1 MEGNSLN
8 SFENLCKIFETRIKL
23 DKEKNIE
30 TPPDVLINYEK
41 YSKKIDSIYNSKFE
55 KEIKPLIV
63 PAVTIEKEEERL
75 GKLISLLKSR
85 LEKREEL
92 ENRFYLTTGR
102 YIKGLQLVVSE
113 SEFEDKKNR
122 LETITKYLD
131 TRNEINTVNESISEL
146 KDKLSDEVARQD
158 EYIKKNKIMEDELYN
173 TFKDVISND
182 DYLSKLNED
191 DIDTEIAM
199 VIDKVKDNK
208 ETLDVTKD
216 SVNSLMIS
224 GDNDDYAS
232 YIEDAERSY
241 FTWKNRELLLKIY
254 SLVVKFEDNYN
265 DLYEKRDKIN
275 RIVRNRRSIK
285 DNLTIE
291 VTDNFSS
298 FEDVLKEQLDVL
310 KNEKEVLENVSNY
323 TNRISFKEER
333 LSELEE
339 ANNSVEILSILRE
352 YGLIDTY
359 DNKEELEEVP
369 LETPEFE
376 KEDNGDEEE
385 EEIFVKE
392 INPYRIVDVI
402 DYPKSLNIGLAR
414 LKGESVRE
422 KVNKKL
428 NPTIKAPTFDD
439 ITNEIDNSKE
449 EDKVIDTSNNDLVDD
464 KKLDNEG
471 VKEDIVTPTWDI
483 PKKEEVVTP
492 TWELPKKEDI
502 IKKDDTDIKVINDD
516 NIPVWG
522 SNINT
527 NINTVE
533 EVNTS
538 NGSVPIW
545 NDTFKTSE
553 SNNLNN
559 NISTPSFDLKE
570 ENNKEEMSSEN
581 MFWVPVSDS
590 KLDANVFPSI
600 DIPVNNGFNGTKDN
614 FGFPD
619 INN

>member
-146 KDKLSDEVARQD
+146 KDKLSDEVAKQD

-173 TFKDVISND
+173 SFKDVISND

-265 DLYEKRDKIN
+265 DLFEKRDKIN
-275 RIVRNRRSIK
+275 KIIRNRRSIK

-369 LETPEFE
+369 LETPELE
-376 KEDNGDEEE
+376 EDNGDKE

-471 VKEDIVTPTWDI
+471 VKEDIVTPTW
-483 PKKEEVVTP
+483 EA
-492 TWELPKKEDI
+492 PKKEDI

-545 NDTFKTSE
+545 NNTLDNNSNSTDTKI
-553 SNNLNN
+553 L
-559 NISTPSFDLKE
+559 D
-570 ENNKEEMSSEN
+570 NKEDN
-581 MFWVPVSDS
+581 AFWVPVSDS

>member
-369 LETPEFE
+369 LETPELE
-376 KEDNGDEEE
+376 EDNGDEEE

-492 TWELPKKEDI
+492 TWEVPKKEDI

>member
-146 KDKLSDEVARQD
+146 KDKLSDEVAKQD

-265 DLYEKRDKIN
+265 DLFEKRDKIN
-275 RIVRNRRSIK
+275 KIIRNRRSIK

-369 LETPEFE
+369 LETPELE
-376 KEDNGDEEE
+376 GDDAKE

-471 VKEDIVTPTWDI
+471 VKEDIVTPTW
-483 PKKEEVVTP
+483 EV
-492 TWELPKKEDI
+492 PKKEDI

-545 NDTFKTSE
+545 NNTLDNNSNSTDTKI
-553 SNNLNN
+553 L
-559 NISTPSFDLKE
+559 D
-570 ENNKEEMSSEN
+570 NKEDN
-581 MFWVPVSDS
+581 AFWVPVSDS

-600 DIPVNNGFNGTKDN
+600 DIPTNNGFNGSKDN

>member
-146 KDKLSDEVARQD
+146 KDKLSDEVAKQD

-275 RIVRNRRSIK
+275 KIVRNRRSIK

-369 LETPEFE
+369 LETPELE
-376 KEDNGDEEE
+376 EDNGDEE

-471 VKEDIVTPTWDI
+471 VKEDIVTPTW
-483 PKKEEVVTP
+483 EA
-492 TWELPKKEDI
+492 PKKEDI

-545 NDTFKTSE
+545 NNTLDNNSNSTDTKI
-553 SNNLNN
+553 L
-559 NISTPSFDLKE
+559 D
-570 ENNKEEMSSEN
+570 NKEDN
-581 MFWVPVSDS
+581 AFWVPVSDS

>member
-146 KDKLSDEVARQD
+146 KDKLSDEVAKQD

-254 SLVVKFEDNYN
+254 SLVVKFEDSYN

-369 LETPEFE
+369 LETPELE
-376 KEDNGDEEE
+376 EDNGDE

-449 EDKVIDTSNNDLVDD
+449 EDKAIDTSNNDLVDD

-492 TWELPKKEDI
+492 TWEVPKKEDI

>member
-146 KDKLSDEVARQD
+146 KDKLSDEVAKQD

-173 TFKDVISND
+173 SFKDTISDD
-182 DYLSKLNED
+182 DYLSKINED
-191 DIDTEIAM
+191 DIDTEIAV

-241 FTWKNRELLLKIY
+241 FTWKNRELLLKVY
-254 SLVVKFEDNYN
+254 SLVIKFEDNYN
-265 DLYEKRDKIN
+265 DLFEKRDKIN
-275 RIVRNRRSIK
+275 KIIRNRRSIK

-369 LETPEFE
+369 LETPELE
-376 KEDNGDEEE
+376 EDAKEE

-483 PKKEEVVTP
+483 PKKEEAVTP
-492 TWELPKKEDI
+492 TWEAPKKEDI

-516 NIPVWG
+516 NIPVCG

-545 NDTFKTSE
+545 NNTLDNNSNSTDTKI
-553 SNNLNN
+553 L
-559 NISTPSFDLKE
+559 D
-570 ENNKEEMSSEN
+570 NKEDN
-581 MFWVPVSDS
+581 AFWVPVSDS

>member
-265 DLYEKRDKIN
+265 DLFEKRDKIN
-275 RIVRNRRSIK
+275 KIIRNRRSIK
-285 DNLTIE
+285 ENLTIE

-369 LETPEFE
+369 LETPELE
-376 KEDNGDEEE
+376 EEDNGDEE

-439 ITNEIDNSKE
+439 ITNEIDNRVSKE

-492 TWELPKKEDI
+492 TWEAPKKEDI
-502 IKKDDTDIKVINDD
+502 IKKDDTDIKVINDN

-545 NDTFKTSE
+545 NNTLDNSSNSTDTKI
-553 SNNLNN
+553 L
-559 NISTPSFDLKE
+559 D
-570 ENNKEEMSSEN
+570 NKEDN
-581 MFWVPVSDS
+581 AFWVPVSDS

-600 DIPVNNGFNGTKDN
+600 DIPTNNGFNGTKDN

>member
-146 KDKLSDEVARQD
+146 KDKLSDEVAKQD

-265 DLYEKRDKIN
+265 DLFEKRDKIN
-275 RIVRNRRSIK
+275 KIVRNRRSIK

-369 LETPEFE
+369 LETPELE
-376 KEDNGDEEE
+376 EEDAKE

-449 EDKVIDTSNNDLVDD
+449 EDKAIDTSNNDLVDD

-492 TWELPKKEDI
+492 TWEAPKKEDI
-502 IKKDDTDIKVINDD
+502 IKKDDTDIKVINDN

-545 NDTFKTSE
+545 NNTLDNNSNSTDTKI
-553 SNNLNN
+553 L
-559 NISTPSFDLKE
+559 D
-570 ENNKEEMSSEN
+570 NKEDN
-581 MFWVPVSDS
+581 AFWVPVSDS

>member
-146 KDKLSDEVARQD
+146 KDKLSDEVAKQD

-254 SLVVKFEDNYN
+254 SLVIKFADSYN
-265 DLYEKRDKIN
+265 DLFEKRDKIN
-275 RIVRNRRSIK
+275 KIVRNRRSIK

-369 LETPEFE
+369 LETSELE
-376 KEDNGDEEE
+376 KEDAKEE

-449 EDKVIDTSNNDLVDD
+449 EDKVIDTSDNDLVDD

-492 TWELPKKEDI
+492 TWEVPKKEDI
-502 IKKDDTDIKVINDD
+502 IKKDDTDIKVFNDD

>member
-85 LEKREEL
+85 LDKREEL

-146 KDKLSDEVARQD
+146 KDKLSDEVAKQD

-254 SLVVKFEDNYN
+254 SLVIKFEDSYN
-265 DLYEKRDKIN
+265 DLFEKRDKIN
-275 RIVRNRRSIK
+275 KIVRNRRSIK

-369 LETPEFE
+369 LETPELE
-376 KEDNGDEEE
+376 EDNGDE

-483 PKKEEVVTP
+483 
-492 TWELPKKEDI
+492 PKKEDI

-600 DIPVNNGFNGTKDN
+600 DIPVNNGFNGSKDN

-619 INN
+619 INS

>member
-146 KDKLSDEVARQD
+146 KDKLSDEVAKQD

-265 DLYEKRDKIN
+265 DLFEKRDKIN
-275 RIVRNRRSIK
+275 KIVRNRRSIK

-298 FEDVLKEQLDVL
+298 FEDVLKDQLDVL

-369 LETPEFE
+369 LETPEL
-376 KEDNGDEEE
+376 EEE
-385 EEIFVKE
+385 DAKKEEIIVKE

-483 PKKEEVVTP
+483 PKKE
-492 TWELPKKEDI
+492 DI

-545 NDTFKTSE
+545 NNTLDNNSNSTDTKI
-553 SNNLNN
+553 L
-559 NISTPSFDLKE
+559 D
-570 ENNKEEMSSEN
+570 NKEDN
-581 MFWVPVSDS
+581 AFWVPVSDS

>member
-146 KDKLSDEVARQD
+146 KDKLSDEVTKQD

-173 TFKDVISND
+173 SFKDVISND

-265 DLYEKRDKIN
+265 DLFEKRDKIN
-275 RIVRNRRSIK
+275 KIIRNRRSIK

-369 LETPEFE
+369 LETSELE
-376 KEDNGDEEE
+376 EEDNGYEE

-492 TWELPKKEDI
+492 TWEVPKKEDI

-545 NDTFKTSE
+545 NNTLDNNSNSTDTKI
-553 SNNLNN
+553 L
-559 NISTPSFDLKE
+559 D
-570 ENNKEEMSSEN
+570 NKEDN
-581 MFWVPVSDS
+581 AFWVPVSDS

>member
-122 LETITKYLD
+122 LEIITKYLD

-146 KDKLSDEVARQD
+146 KDKLSDEVAKQD

-191 DIDTEIAM
+191 DIDNEIAM

-241 FTWKNRELLLKIY
+241 FTWKNRELLLKVY

-265 DLYEKRDKIN
+265 DLFEKRDKIN
-275 RIVRNRRSIK
+275 KIVRNRRSIK

-369 LETPEFE
+369 LETPELE
-376 KEDNGDEEE
+376 EEDAKKE
-385 EEIFVKE
+385 EEIIVKE

-471 VKEDIVTPTWDI
+471 VKEDIVTSTWDI
-483 PKKEEVVTP
+483 PKKEEAVTP
-492 TWELPKKEDI
+492 TWEVPKKEDI
-502 IKKDDTDIKVINDD
+502 IKKDDTDVKVINDD

-545 NDTFKTSE
+545 NNTLDNNSNSTDTKI
-553 SNNLNN
+553 L
-559 NISTPSFDLKE
+559 D
-570 ENNKEEMSSEN
+570 NKEDN
-581 MFWVPVSDS
+581 AFWVPVSDS

>member
-146 KDKLSDEVARQD
+146 KDKLSDEVAKQD

-241 FTWKNRELLLKIY
+241 FTWKNRELLLKVY

-265 DLYEKRDKIN
+265 DLFEKRDKIN
-275 RIVRNRRSIK
+275 KIVRNRRSIK

-369 LETPEFE
+369 LETPELE
-376 KEDNGDEEE
+376 EDDAKE

-483 PKKEEVVTP
+483 LKKEEVVTP
-492 TWELPKKEDI
+492 TWEVPKKEDI

-545 NDTFKTSE
+545 NNTLDNNSNSTDTKI
-553 SNNLNN
+553 L
-559 NISTPSFDLKE
+559 D
-570 ENNKEEMSSEN
+570 NKEDN
-581 MFWVPVSDS
+581 AFWVPVSDS

-600 DIPVNNGFNGTKDN
+600 DIPTNNGFNGSKDN

>member
-146 KDKLSDEVARQD
+146 KDKLSDEVTKQD

-173 TFKDVISND
+173 SFKDIISND

-265 DLYEKRDKIN
+265 DLFEKRDKIN
-275 RIVRNRRSIK
+275 KIIRNRRSIK

-369 LETPEFE
+369 LETPELE
-376 KEDNGDEEE
+376 EEDNGDKE

-449 EDKVIDTSNNDLVDD
+449 EDKAIDTSNNDLVDD

-492 TWELPKKEDI
+492 TWEVPKKEDI

-516 NIPVWG
+516 NIPVRG

-527 NINTVE
+527 NINKNINTVE

-545 NDTFKTSE
+545 NNTLDNNSNSTDTKI
-553 SNNLNN
+553 L
-559 NISTPSFDLKE
+559 D
-570 ENNKEEMSSEN
+570 NKEDN
-581 MFWVPVSDS
+581 AFWVPVSDS

-600 DIPVNNGFNGTKDN
+600 DIPTNNGFNGTKDN

>member
-146 KDKLSDEVARQD
+146 KDKLSDEVAKQD

-254 SLVVKFEDNYN
+254 SLVIKFEDSYN
-265 DLYEKRDKIN
+265 DLFEKRDKIN
-275 RIVRNRRSIK
+275 KIVRNRRSIK

-369 LETPEFE
+369 LETSELE
-376 KEDNGDEEE
+376 KDNGDE

-449 EDKVIDTSNNDLVDD
+449 EDKVIDTSDNDLVDD

-492 TWELPKKEDI
+492 TWEVPKKEDI
-502 IKKDDTDIKVINDD
+502 IKKDDTDIKAINDD

>member
-146 KDKLSDEVARQD
+146 KDKLSDEVAKQD

-265 DLYEKRDKIN
+265 DLFEKMDKIN
-275 RIVRNRRSIK
+275 KIIRNRRSIK
-285 DNLTIE
+285 ENLTIE

-369 LETPEFE
+369 LETPELE
-376 KEDNGDEEE
+376 EDNGDEE

-471 VKEDIVTPTWDI
+471 VKEDIVTSTWDI
-483 PKKEEVVTP
+483 PKKEEAVTP
-492 TWELPKKEDI
+492 TWEVPKKEDI

-545 NDTFKTSE
+545 NNTLDNNSNSTDTKI
-553 SNNLNN
+553 L
-559 NISTPSFDLKE
+559 D
-570 ENNKEEMSSEN
+570 NKEDN
-581 MFWVPVSDS
+581 AFWVPVSDS

-600 DIPVNNGFNGTKDN
+600 DIPTNNGFNGSKDN

>member
-146 KDKLSDEVARQD
+146 KDKLSDEVAKQD

-265 DLYEKRDKIN
+265 DLFEKKDKIN
-275 RIVRNRRSIK
+275 KIIRNRRSIK
-285 DNLTIE
+285 ENLTIE

-369 LETPEFE
+369 LETPELE
-376 KEDNGDEEE
+376 EDNGDEE

-471 VKEDIVTPTWDI
+471 VKEDIVTPTW
-483 PKKEEVVTP
+483 EA
-492 TWELPKKEDI
+492 PKKEDI

-545 NDTFKTSE
+545 NNTLDNNSNSTDTKI
-553 SNNLNN
+553 L
-559 NISTPSFDLKE
+559 D
-570 ENNKEEMSSEN
+570 NKEDN
-581 MFWVPVSDS
+581 AFWVPVSDS

>member
-146 KDKLSDEVARQD
+146 KDKLSDEVAKQD

-173 TFKDVISND
+173 SFKDVISND

-241 FTWKNRELLLKIY
+241 FTWKNRELLLKVY

-265 DLYEKRDKIN
+265 DLFEKRDKIN
-275 RIVRNRRSIK
+275 KIIRNRRSIK

-369 LETPEFE
+369 LETPELE
-376 KEDNGDEEE
+376 ENNGDEE

-439 ITNEIDNSKE
+439 ITNEIDNIKE

-492 TWELPKKEDI
+492 TWEVPKKEDI

-545 NDTFKTSE
+545 NNTLDNNSNSTDTKI
-553 SNNLNN
+553 L
-559 NISTPSFDLKE
+559 D
-570 ENNKEEMSSEN
+570 NKEDN
-581 MFWVPVSDS
+581 AFWVPVSDS

-600 DIPVNNGFNGTKDN
+600 DIPTNNGFNGTKDN

>member
-146 KDKLSDEVARQD
+146 KDKLSDEVAKQD

-254 SLVVKFEDNYN
+254 SLVIKFEDSYN
-265 DLYEKRDKIN
+265 DLFEKRDKIN
-275 RIVRNRRSIK
+275 KIVRNRRSIK

-369 LETPEFE
+369 LETSELE
-376 KEDNGDEEE
+376 EDNGDE

-449 EDKVIDTSNNDLVDD
+449 EDKVIDTSDNDLVDD

-492 TWELPKKEDI
+492 TWEVPKKEDI

>member
-122 LETITKYLD
+122 LEIITKYLD

-146 KDKLSDEVARQD
+146 KDKLSDEVAKQD

-173 TFKDVISND
+173 SFKDVISND

-265 DLYEKRDKIN
+265 DLFEKRDKIN
-275 RIVRNRRSIK
+275 KIVRNRRSIK

-369 LETPEFE
+369 LETPELE
-376 KEDNGDEEE
+376 EEDAKKE
-385 EEIFVKE
+385 EEIIVKE

-471 VKEDIVTPTWDI
+471 VKEDIVTPTW
-483 PKKEEVVTP
+483 EV
-492 TWELPKKEDI
+492 PKKEDI

-545 NDTFKTSE
+545 NNTLDNNSNSTDTKI
-553 SNNLNN
+553 L
-559 NISTPSFDLKE
+559 D
-570 ENNKEEMSSEN
+570 NKEDN
-581 MFWVPVSDS
+581 AFWVPVSDS

>member
-146 KDKLSDEVARQD
+146 KDKLSDEVAKQD

-241 FTWKNRELLLKIY
+241 FTWKNRELLLKVY

-265 DLYEKRDKIN
+265 DLFEKRDKIN
-275 RIVRNRRSIK
+275 KIVRNRRSIK

-298 FEDVLKEQLDVL
+298 FEDVLKGQLDVL

-369 LETPEFE
+369 LETPELE
-376 KEDNGDEEE
+376 EEDVKEE

-449 EDKVIDTSNNDLVDD
+449 EDKVMDTSNNDLVDD

-483 PKKEEVVTP
+483 PKKE
-492 TWELPKKEDI
+492 DI
-502 IKKDDTDIKVINDD
+502 IKKDDTDIKVINDN

-545 NDTFKTSE
+545 NNTLDNNSNSTDTKI
-553 SNNLNN
+553 L
-559 NISTPSFDLKE
+559 D
-570 ENNKEEMSSEN
+570 NKEDN
-581 MFWVPVSDS
+581 AFWVPVSDS

-600 DIPVNNGFNGTKDN
+600 DIPTNNGFNGTKDN

>member
-146 KDKLSDEVARQD
+146 KDKLSDEVAKQD

-173 TFKDVISND
+173 SFKDVISND

-275 RIVRNRRSIK
+275 KIVRNRRSIK

-369 LETPEFE
+369 LETPELE
-376 KEDNGDEEE
+376 ENNGDEE

-492 TWELPKKEDI
+492 TWEVPKKDDI

-545 NDTFKTSE
+545 NNTLDNNSNSTDTKI
-553 SNNLNN
+553 L
-559 NISTPSFDLKE
+559 D
-570 ENNKEEMSSEN
+570 NKEDN
-581 MFWVPVSDS
+581 AFWVPVSDS

-600 DIPVNNGFNGTKDN
+600 DIPTNNGFNGTKDN

>member
-146 KDKLSDEVARQD
+146 KDKLSDEVAKQD

-265 DLYEKRDKIN
+265 DLFERRDKIN
-275 RIVRNRRSIK
+275 KIIRNRRSIK
-285 DNLTIE
+285 ENLTIE

-369 LETPEFE
+369 LETPELE
-376 KEDNGDEEE
+376 EDNGDEE

-439 ITNEIDNSKE
+439 ITNEIDNRVSKE

-471 VKEDIVTPTWDI
+471 VKEDIVTPTW
-483 PKKEEVVTP
+483 EA
-492 TWELPKKEDI
+492 PKKEDI

-545 NDTFKTSE
+545 NNTLDNNSNSTDTKI
-553 SNNLNN
+553 L
-559 NISTPSFDLKE
+559 D
-570 ENNKEEMSSEN
+570 NKEDN
-581 MFWVPVSDS
+581 AFWVPVSDS

>member
-254 SLVVKFEDNYN
+254 SLVIKFEDNYN

-385 EEIFVKE
+385 IFVKE

-471 VKEDIVTPTWDI
+471 VKEDIVTPTW
-483 PKKEEVVTP
+483 EV
-492 TWELPKKEDI
+492 PKKEDI
-502 IKKDDTDIKVINDD
+502 IKNDDTDIKVINDD

>member
-146 KDKLSDEVARQD
+146 KDKLSDEVAKQD

-265 DLYEKRDKIN
+265 DLFEKRDKIN
-275 RIVRNRRSIK
+275 KIVRNRRSIK

-369 LETPEFE
+369 LETPELE
-376 KEDNGDEEE
+376 EEDAKE

-483 PKKEEVVTP
+483 PKKEEAVTP
-492 TWELPKKEDI
+492 TWEVPKKEDI
-502 IKKDDTDIKVINDD
+502 IKKDDTDVKVINDD

-545 NDTFKTSE
+545 NNTLDNNSNSTDTKI
-553 SNNLNN
+553 L
-559 NISTPSFDLKE
+559 D
-570 ENNKEEMSSEN
+570 NKEDN
-581 MFWVPVSDS
+581 AFWVPVSDS

>member
-146 KDKLSDEVARQD
+146 KDKLSDEVAKQD

-254 SLVVKFEDNYN
+254 SLVIKFEDNYN

-275 RIVRNRRSIK
+275 KIVRNRRSIK

-369 LETPEFE
+369 LETSELE
-376 KEDNGDEEE
+376 EDNGDE

-492 TWELPKKEDI
+492 TWEVPKKEDI

>member
-146 KDKLSDEVARQD
+146 KDKLSDEVAKQD

-369 LETPEFE
+369 LETSELE
-376 KEDNGDEEE
+376 EDNGDE

-483 PKKEEVVTP
+483 PKKE
-492 TWELPKKEDI
+492 DI

-553 SNNLNN
+553 SNNLKN

>member
-146 KDKLSDEVARQD
+146 KDKLSDEVVKQD
-158 EYIKKNKIMEDELYN
+158 EYTKKNKIMEDELYN
-173 TFKDVISND
+173 SFKDTISDD
-182 DYLSKLNED
+182 DYLSKINED

-265 DLYEKRDKIN
+265 DLFEKRDKIN
-275 RIVRNRRSIK
+275 KIIRNRRSIK

-385 EEIFVKE
+385 IFVKE

-449 EDKVIDTSNNDLVDD
+449 EDKAIDTSDNDLVDD

-483 PKKEEVVTP
+483 PKREEVVTP
-492 TWELPKKEDI
+492 TWEVPRKEDI

-533 EVNTS
+533 EVNTF

-545 NDTFKTSE
+545 NNTLDNNSNSTDTKI
-553 SNNLNN
+553 L
-559 NISTPSFDLKE
+559 D
-570 ENNKEEMSSEN
+570 NKEDN
-581 MFWVPVSDS
+581 AFWVPVSDS

>member
-146 KDKLSDEVARQD
+146 KDKLSDEVAKQD

-182 DYLSKLNED
+182 DYLSKLNEY

-254 SLVVKFEDNYN
+254 SLVIKFEDNYN

-492 TWELPKKEDI
+492 TWEVPKKEDI

>member
-146 KDKLSDEVARQD
+146 KDKLSDEVAKQD

-254 SLVVKFEDNYN
+254 SLVIKFEDNYN
-265 DLYEKRDKIN
+265 DLFEKRDKIN
-275 RIVRNRRSIK
+275 KIIRNRRSIK

-359 DNKEELEEVP
+359 DNKEELEEVQ
-369 LETPEFE
+369 LETPELE
-376 KEDNGDEEE
+376 EDNGDEE

-471 VKEDIVTPTWDI
+471 VKEDIVTPTW
-483 PKKEEVVTP
+483 EV
-492 TWELPKKEDI
+492 PKKEDI

-545 NDTFKTSE
+545 NNTLDNNSNSTDTKI
-553 SNNLNN
+553 L
-559 NISTPSFDLKE
+559 D
-570 ENNKEEMSSEN
+570 NKEDN
-581 MFWVPVSDS
+581 AFWVPVSDS

-600 DIPVNNGFNGTKDN
+600 DIPTNNGFNGSKDN

>member
-254 SLVVKFEDNYN
+254 SLVIKFEDNYN

-369 LETPEFE
+369 LETPELE
-376 KEDNGDEEE
+376 EDNGDE

-492 TWELPKKEDI
+492 TWEVPKKEDI

>member
-146 KDKLSDEVARQD
+146 KDKLSDEVAKQD

-241 FTWKNRELLLKIY
+241 FTWKNRELLLKVY

-265 DLYEKRDKIN
+265 DLFEKRDKIN
-275 RIVRNRRSIK
+275 KIIRNRRSIK
-285 DNLTIE
+285 ENLTIE

-369 LETPEFE
+369 LETPELE
-376 KEDNGDEEE
+376 EDNGDEEE
-385 EEIFVKE
+385 EIFIKE

-449 EDKVIDTSNNDLVDD
+449 EDKAIDTSNNDLVDD

-492 TWELPKKEDI
+492 TWEVPKKEDI

-527 NINTVE
+527 NINKNINTVE

-545 NDTFKTSE
+545 NNTLDNNSNSTDTKI
-553 SNNLNN
+553 L
-559 NISTPSFDLKE
+559 D
-570 ENNKEEMSSEN
+570 NKEDN
-581 MFWVPVSDS
+581 AFWVPVSDS

>member
-146 KDKLSDEVARQD
+146 KDKLSDEVAKQD

-275 RIVRNRRSIK
+275 KIIRNRRSIK

-298 FEDVLKEQLDVL
+298 FEDVLKDQLDVL

-369 LETPEFE
+369 LETPELE
-376 KEDNGDEEE
+376 EDDAKE

-449 EDKVIDTSNNDLVDD
+449 EDKAIDTSNNDLVDD

-471 VKEDIVTPTWDI
+471 VKEDIVTPTW
-483 PKKEEVVTP
+483 EV
-492 TWELPKKEDI
+492 PKKEDI

-545 NDTFKTSE
+545 NNTLDNNSNSTDTKI
-553 SNNLNN
+553 L
-559 NISTPSFDLKE
+559 D
-570 ENNKEEMSSEN
+570 NKEDN
-581 MFWVPVSDS
+581 AFWVPVSDS

-600 DIPVNNGFNGTKDN
+600 DIPTNNGFNGTKDN

>member
-146 KDKLSDEVARQD
+146 KDKLSDEVAKQD

-173 TFKDVISND
+173 SFKDVISND

-275 RIVRNRRSIK
+275 KIIRNRRSIK

-369 LETPEFE
+369 LETPELE
-376 KEDNGDEEE
+376 EDAKEE

-483 PKKEEVVTP
+483 PKKE
-492 TWELPKKEDI
+492 DI

-545 NDTFKTSE
+545 NNTLDNNSNSTDTKI
-553 SNNLNN
+553 L
-559 NISTPSFDLKE
+559 D
-570 ENNKEEMSSEN
+570 NKEDN
-581 MFWVPVSDS
+581 AFWVPVSDS

-600 DIPVNNGFNGTKDN
+600 DIPTNNGFNGTKDN

>member
-146 KDKLSDEVARQD
+146 KDKLSDEVAKQD

-173 TFKDVISND
+173 SFKDTISDD

-241 FTWKNRELLLKIY
+241 FTWKNRELLLKVY

-265 DLYEKRDKIN
+265 DLFEKRDKIN
-275 RIVRNRRSIK
+275 KIVRNRRSIK

-369 LETPEFE
+369 LETSELE
-376 KEDNGDEEE
+376 EDNGDEE

-428 NPTIKAPTFDD
+428 NPIIKAPTFDD

-492 TWELPKKEDI
+492 TWEVPKKEDI

-545 NDTFKTSE
+545 NNTLDNNSNSTDTKI
-553 SNNLNN
+553 L
-559 NISTPSFDLKE
+559 D
-570 ENNKEEMSSEN
+570 NKEDN
-581 MFWVPVSDS
+581 AFWVPVSDS

>member
-146 KDKLSDEVARQD
+146 KDKLSDEVAKQD

-369 LETPEFE
+369 LETPELE
-376 KEDNGDEEE
+376 EDNGDE

-483 PKKEEVVTP
+483 
-492 TWELPKKEDI
+492 PKKEDI

>member
-146 KDKLSDEVARQD
+146 KDKLSDEVAKQD

-241 FTWKNRELLLKIY
+241 FTWKNRELLLKVY

-265 DLYEKRDKIN
+265 DLFEKRDKIN
-275 RIVRNRRSIK
+275 KIVRNRRSIK

-369 LETPEFE
+369 LETPELE
-376 KEDNGDEEE
+376 EDDAKE

-449 EDKVIDTSNNDLVDD
+449 EDKAIDTSNNDLVDD

-492 TWELPKKEDI
+492 TWEVPKKEDI

-527 NINTVE
+527 NINKNINTVE

-545 NDTFKTSE
+545 NNTLDNNSNSTDTKI
-553 SNNLNN
+553 L
-559 NISTPSFDLKE
+559 D
-570 ENNKEEMSSEN
+570 NKEDN
-581 MFWVPVSDS
+581 AFWVPVSDS

-600 DIPVNNGFNGTKDN
+600 DIPTNNGFNGSKDN

>member
-146 KDKLSDEVARQD
+146 KDKLSDEVAKQD

-254 SLVVKFEDNYN
+254 SLVIKFEDNYN

-275 RIVRNRRSIK
+275 RLVRNRRSIK

-369 LETPEFE
+369 LETSELE
-376 KEDNGDEEE
+376 EDNGDE

-449 EDKVIDTSNNDLVDD
+449 EDKVIDTSDNDLVDD

-492 TWELPKKEDI
+492 TWEVPKKEDI